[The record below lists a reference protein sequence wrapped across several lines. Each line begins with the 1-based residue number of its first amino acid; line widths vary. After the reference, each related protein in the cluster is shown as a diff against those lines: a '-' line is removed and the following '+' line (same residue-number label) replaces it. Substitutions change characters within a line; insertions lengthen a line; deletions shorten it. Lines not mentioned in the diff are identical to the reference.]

1 VKKLVAL
8 LSVCTLALTL
18 SACSAP
24 ATSNPSGGSAAK
36 VESVNGQQ
44 VDFSKNDVV
53 VIKDYQ
59 GKYVS
64 ELEPM
69 VVDFGG
75 DGGQTYQV
83 AVFGDAV
90 DFYFWAGQAHSEMY
104 TEEIE
109 ARLSNRLITF
119 ENAPSA
125 SGESVAGIGFS
136 DAKGESY
143 QFSLAAGAEHKGV
156 LVIADSGKHSA
167 AVEAGHVLYATYKGD
182 GYKLIVEA
190 DESQQV
196 QGQPVNYLY
205 LQYDGQEKTLLAQSV
220 DRGEDWGETIRNIL
234 KPIKST
240 EEDKVYYETDSQNR
254 ANGAGANNHFTRVVD
269 LNTGEDRLLSGGGL
283 HLLLTDELHFP
294 YGGNLILQGHEL
306 QDGEVVENYFMVNS
320 DGETLCYLGT
330 SLEFHDSDLVYQ
342 IQQAMKK
349 QN

>member
-1 VKKLVAL
+1 MKKRAALVFPL
-8 LSVCTLALTL
+8 LILAFVLT
-18 SACSAP
+18 ACSAP
-24 ATSNPSGGSAAK
+24 AASTPGDPVAK
-36 VESVNGQQ
+36 VETINGQQ

-83 AVFGDAV
+83 AVFGDVV

-104 TEEIE
+104 AEDVES
-109 ARLSNRLITF
+109 RLSNTLITF
-119 ENAPSA
+119 ENAPLA

-136 DAKGESY
+136 DANGEHY
-143 QFSLAAGAEHKGV
+143 QFSLAADADHKGV
-156 LVIADSGKHSA
+156 LAIADSGKHSA
-167 AVEAGHVLYATYKGD
+167 AVEAGHVLAATYKGD
-182 GYKLIVEA
+182 GYKLVVEA

-196 QGQPVNYLY
+196 QNQPVNYLY
-205 LQYDGQEKTLLAQSV
+205 LQYDGQKKTLLAQSA
-220 DRGEDWGETIRNIL
+220 DRGEDWGESIRNIL

-240 EEDKVYYETDSQNR
+240 EEDKVYYETDSMNR

-269 LNTGEDRLLSGGGL
+269 LSTGEDRLLGGGGL

-306 QDGEVVENYFMVNS
+306 QDGRLVHNYFMVNS

-330 SLEFHDSDLVYQ
+330 SLEFYESDLVYQ
-342 IQQAMKK
+342 IQQAMKE